1 MASTH
6 YILSV
11 ADNRWWAA
19 RVEGRTVTRR
29 DLPLEGD
36 DAADRAAPLA
46 ATVLAELGYRGEG
59 LCLALAADDVLTGRI
74 DAGALPRRERRAAM
88 VYRLEDELPV
98 EAEQLTVAFLPSVAG
113 RALGAAVETDRVRPL
128 LDALAAHGI
137 EAAAVC
143 SETLLAAWRA
153 CRNATDAADYVL
165 VVGRDAIQLLRLA
178 EGVPVGWQSAA
189 DPGELLR
196 RLEADLLAQPPASLP
211 PRIRVVGRPDDALCR
226 ALADGV
232 GADIASATAN
242 APAED
247 EAALAAAEQL
257 AGRGAGWVDFCRDR
271 LASGSL
277 LERLSGYVKAAVLLA
292 VALLSV
298 LAGLCLWRAERYRDL
313 ASWHEAAQRTVYR
326 ELSPQA
332 GTQQNVLSRL
342 RSDLKRLAAVSG
354 HGADMPRRPDA
365 LETLRTVAESLPPRM
380 RLRVTQLRIDPT
392 AVVLHGE
399 ARTHGDAETVAAALR
414 RQGLD
419 ADAPSTE
426 HLVRGGVTFTL
437 TAAPPAAAD
446 KPATSQTAATPQP
459 AAKESRP

>member
-1 MASTH
+1 MATIH

-11 ADNRWWAA
+11 ANRRWWAA
-19 RVEGRTVTRR
+19 SVRDRTVTRR
-29 DLPLEGD
+29 DLPRESK
-36 DAADRAAPLA
+36 DAIESTAQRAAA
-46 ATVLAELGYRGEG
+46 ALTELGYRGEG
-59 LCLALAADDVLTGRI
+59 LCLALSADNVLTGRI

-98 EAEQLTVAFLPSVAG
+98 EAERLTADFLPAVAG
-113 RALGAAVETDRVRPL
+113 RALGAAVETDRVRRL
-128 LDALAAHGI
+128 LDALSAHGI
-137 EAAAVC
+137 EAAAIC
-143 SETLLAAWRA
+143 CETLLAAWRA
-153 CRNATDAADYVL
+153 CRNTADQADYVL
-165 VVGRDAIQLLRLA
+165 VVGHDAVQLLRIA

-189 DPGELLR
+189 DAGELLR
-196 RLEADLLAQPPASLP
+196 RLEADLLAQPLENLP
-211 PRIRVVGRPDDALCR
+211 PRVRVIGRPDDALCR

-232 GADIASATAN
+232 GADITAATAN
-242 APAED
+242 PPAED

-257 AGRGAGWVDFCRDR
+257 AGRGAGWIDFCRDR

-292 VALLSV
+292 VALLGI
-298 LAGLCLWRAERYRDL
+298 LAGLCLWRGERYRDL
-313 ASWHEAAQRTVYR
+313 ASRQEAAQRTVYR

-342 RSDLKRLAAVSG
+342 RSDLKRLTAVSG

-365 LETLRTVAESLPPRM
+365 LETLRTVAASLPPQM

-399 ARTHGDAETVAAALR
+399 ARTHGDAETIAAALK
-414 RQGLD
+414 RQGLA

-437 TAAPPAAAD
+437 TAAPPAAD
-446 KPATSQTAATPQP
+446 NPASVQAASSPTP
-459 AAKESRP
+459 RPREGRP